1 MQMLNFIL
9 ITLKYFG
16 SNENAENV
24 QSQISFFNIEDFKKK
39 KNKWCPIR
47 YFQAQQWMDFSINP

>member
-39 KNKWCPIR
+39 NKWSPIR

>member
-39 KNKWCPIR
+39 K
-47 YFQAQQWMDFSINP
+47 

>member
-24 QSQISFFNIEDFKKK
+24 QSQISFFNIEDLKKK
-39 KNKWCPIR
+39 KKVMPYQI
-47 YFQAQQWMDFSINP
+47 FSGATMNGFFH